1 MSKVPVHFIDGN
13 TAAASP
19 DAEVIGSKAAQL
31 AVMNR
36 LDLPVPPAFVL
47 PTDLCQAINAGDEV
61 ALAALKEA
69 LGEGIARLEAV
80 TGRRFGDRRK
90 PLLVSVRSGAAK
102 SMPGM
107 LETILNVG
115 LNAESLRG
123 LIRFTGNP
131 RLAWDSY
138 RRFIQ
143 SYAEVVLDLS
153 PAPFEAALAEMLNAE
168 EILTEAELDAEALER
183 LAQMFREVTQRA
195 TRIRLPDD
203 PMEQV
208 IAAALAVYR
217 SWESPR
223 AQEYRRLN
231 ALEGLNGTAVT
242 VQAMVFGNAGSK
254 SGAGV
259 AFSRSPA
266 TGAPGLY
273 VDFLLDAQGEDVVS
287 GRRSPGNAALL
298 AARLPQVI
306 DELAAGA
313 KRLERA
319 CGDLQDIEFTIEEG
333 RLYFLQTRSA
343 KRTPRAAL
351 QCAID
356 LVHEGIID
364 VATGLK
370 RIGDIDLGKAGTA
383 RFLDRGPTIATA
395 VSASPGMA
403 SGRVVFDSRRAKELA
418 AEGKPV
424 ILIRRDIS
432 TEDIAGLAVADG
444 VLTAIGARTAHA
456 AVVARQLGKVCL
468 VACTALDVTEGGRHC
483 SLAGRPVTEG
493 DWLSLDGETGE
504 ISLGESR
511 IASDPPEA
519 AMAEIARWRQL
530 AAAGSGGKAKTP
542 AASQTQPAAAL

>member
-1 MSKVPVHFIDGN
+1 MSEASFCFIDGS
-13 TAAASP
+13 AATP
-19 DAEVIGSKAAQL
+19 LVGAEAIGSKAAQL
-31 AVMNR
+31 AVMSR
-36 LDLPVPPAFVL
+36 LGLPVPPAFVM
-47 PTDLCQAINAGDEV
+47 PTRFCAPINSGDDN
-61 ALAALKEA
+61 ALESLQDG
-69 LGEGIARLEAV
+69 LRQGIAQLEAA
-80 TGRRFGDRRK
+80 TGRHFGDRRK

-115 LNAESLRG
+115 LNPDSLRG
-123 LIRFTGNP
+123 LIRLTGNP

-143 SYAEVVLDLS
+143 GYAEVVLELS
-153 PAPFEAALAEMLNAE
+153 PTLFEAALAEMLKSEQVAS
-168 EILTEAELDAEALER
+168 EAELDAEALER
-183 LAQMFREVTQRA
+183 LTQAYREIAQHVSKT
-195 TRIRLPDD
+195 RLPDD
-203 PMEQV
+203 PMEQLL
-208 IAAALAVYR
+208 AAAIAVFR

-231 ALEGLNGTAVT
+231 ALEGLSGTAVT
-242 VQAMVFGNAGSK
+242 VQAMVFGNAGSR

-259 AFSRSPA
+259 AFSRNPA

-273 VDFLLDAQGEDVVS
+273 VDFVLDAQGEDVVS
-287 GRRSPGNAALL
+287 GRRSPGDAALL
-298 AARLPQVI
+298 TARLPRIVG
-306 DELAAGA
+306 DLAAGA
-313 KRLERA
+313 KRLERE
-319 CGDLQDIEFTIEEG
+319 CGDLQDIEFTVEEG

-364 VATGLK
+364 AATGLA

-383 RFLDRGPTIATA
+383 RFLDRGPAVASA

-418 AEGKPV
+418 AEGSPV

-432 TEDIAGLAVADG
+432 TEDIAGLAVAEG
-444 VLTAIGARTAHA
+444 ILTAIGARTAHA

-468 VACTALDVTEGGRHC
+468 VACAALDVTDGARQCH
-483 SLAGRPVTEG
+483 LAGQELREG

-504 ISLGESR
+504 ISLGQSR

-519 AMAEIARWRQL
+519 ALAEIARWRRMAGEPGS
-530 AAAGSGGKAKTP
+530 AAPPNSH
-542 AASQTQPAAAL
+542 SQAEPAAAL